1 MTLSGGGAALAALV
15 AAVPGATAVT
25 LVTVSGEGSEVR
37 CHGREFAGGP
47 ETTADTG
54 YELGSVTKT
63 FTALLLAE
71 LADRGAVTL
80 DDPLS
85 AHLPG
90 TADCTLHQLATHTA
104 GLPRLPPGLLRSAL
118 PQWYRNPYAAFDDDR
133 LLAAPVRPRSPGR
146 VRYSNFGVAL
156 LGRALAERTGTP
168 YPELL
173 AELVCAPLGLTA
185 TDCAEQAPGRA
196 LGHRRGR
203 PLPPWR
209 IPGLPAAGAL
219 RSTGRDL
226 LRYLTAHLDPATPA
240 LRTVRLPLAW
250 SLRRT
255 TYFHSGGTRGCTA
268 FVGFDPERGTA
279 LAALANTGPF
289 LGSRFVQT
297 AYDTLPAL
305 TPRRGLVSSR
315 GEDEIS

>member
-1 MTLSGGGAALAALV
+1 MTLAALV
-15 AAVPGATAVT
+15 AAAPGATAVT
-25 LVTVSGEGSEVR
+25 LVTFSGGRGEVH
-37 CHGREFAGGP
+37 CHGTEFAGGP
-47 ETTADTG
+47 KVTADTG

-63 FTALLLAE
+63 FTGLLLAE
-71 LADRGAVTL
+71 LATQGEVTL

-85 AHLPG
+85 AHLPV
-90 TADCTLHQLATHTA
+90 AARCTLRALATHTA

-118 PQWYRNPYAAFDDDR
+118 PQWYRNPYAAFGDDR
-133 LLAAPVRPRSPGR
+133 LLAAPIRPRSPGR
-146 VRYSNFGVAL
+146 VRYSNFGMAL

-173 AELVCAPLGLTA
+173 AGLVCGPLGLTA
-185 TDCAEQAPGRA
+185 TDCAELAPGRA

-226 LRYLTAHLDPATPA
+226 LGYLTAHLAPAGPLAPA
-240 LRTVRLPLAW
+240 LRAVRLPLAW
-250 SLRRT
+250 SLRRS
-255 TYFHSGGTRGCTA
+255 TYFHSGGTRGCTG

-279 LAALANTGPF
+279 LAALANAGPS
-289 LGSRFVQT
+289 LGGRFVQT
-297 AYDTLPAL
+297 AYDALLALPSE
-305 TPRRGLVSSR
+305 RGLVS
-315 GEDEIS
+315 GTAEDEIS